1 MSRTVLARRR
11 GFQCL
16 HRYAV
21 AEWSDSA
28 NSSEFGACFTPGGH
42 GHDYELE
49 VYLSGPIHPVTGM
62 VLNLKDV
69 DRVLSEV
76 LSSIEGKHIDFEV
89 TQMKGKVPTTE
100 RLAQFLFSELEP
112 RFSGARLEKIRLY
125 EYEDLW
131 VDVWPS

>member
-21 AEWSDSA
+21 PEWSVSA
-28 NSSEFGACFTPGGH
+28 NSSEFGACFTPSGH

-49 VYLSGPIHPVTGM
+49 VYLSGPVHPVTGM
-62 VLNLKDV
+62 ILNLSDV
-69 DRVLSEV
+69 DQVISDVLRT
-76 LSSIEGKHIDFEV
+76 IEGKHINFEV
-89 TQMKGKVPTTE
+89 AELEGKVPTTE
-100 RLAQFLFSELEP
+100 RLADFLFHKLEHSFP
-112 RFSGARLEKIRLY
+112 GARLEKIRLY

-131 VDVWPS
+131 VDVWPN